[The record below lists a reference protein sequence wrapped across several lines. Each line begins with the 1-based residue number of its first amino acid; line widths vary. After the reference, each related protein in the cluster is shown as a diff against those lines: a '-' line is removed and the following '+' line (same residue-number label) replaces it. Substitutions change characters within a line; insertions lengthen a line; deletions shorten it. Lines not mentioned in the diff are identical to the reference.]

1 MKYLIDTHSLIW
13 FIEGNPKLTETTKSV
28 IEDINKTCFVSTASF
43 WEIAIKISLDKL
55 KLEMPF
61 MDLEEWVINNRIHI
75 LPISFGHIIQLS
87 QLPFHHRDPFDRT
100 LVAQAL
106 SENLTIITKEKLFE
120 EYGIKRLWQ

>member
-13 FIEGNPKLTETTKSV
+13 FTEGNPKLTETAKLV

-55 KLEMPF
+55 KLEIPF

-87 QLPFHHRDPFDRT
+87 QLTFHHRDWASPT
-100 LVAQAL
+100 H
-106 SENLTIITKEKLFE
+106 LTE
-120 EYGIKRLWQ
+120 R